1 MAGPPA
7 TRSGRSYCRGMDRT
21 VEDPAPPGMSPHQ
34 IVRGRANF
42 PQRSWGEE
50 YSTLL
55 AADAE
60 RGLEP
65 RDVARLAVAAYLL
78 GRDAESEELLA
89 RAHKELARHGDTE
102 QAARSAFWLAFQLFT
117 KGEVARGGG
126 WLARARRLV
135 EDHPGCVEQGYV
147 LVPDALHSMRV
158 GDLPAALETFAR
170 AGAIGDRFNDPDLTA
185 LARLGQGQTL
195 VMLGRIDTGV
205 ALLDEAMVAVTAG
218 EVSPIITGVVYCA
231 TIEACSEIFDLRR
244 AQEWTAALKQW
255 CASHPDLVPF
265 RGQCLVRHAEILQL
279 HGAWQEAIQEF
290 ERGREALQHRGD
302 RAAGSALYQLG
313 ELHRLRGA
321 FADAEEAYRLANELG
336 RPPQPGLA
344 QLRLAQGRLDTATA
358 AIRGALEETRNR
370 RRRSGVLAA
379 AVEILLAADDIATA
393 RAAADE
399 LSNVASELNSPFLR
413 AVASQ
418 AVGAV
423 LLEEGDASGASAALR
438 EAWVAWRELAAPYEA
453 ARTRVLLGLACRAL
467 GDADAADLELD
478 AARRVF
484 QSLGAAPDLNR
495 LRALRGKA
503 AGKGGRAGTL
513 TSREVE
519 VLRLV
524 AAGRTNRM
532 IAGDLDISEKT
543 VARHVSNIFT
553 KLDLSSRAAATA
565 YAYTHDLV

>member
-1 MAGPPA
+1 
-7 TRSGRSYCRGMDRT
+7 
-21 VEDPAPPGMSPHQ
+21 MSPHQ
-34 IVRGRANF
+34 IVRGRENF

-50 YSTLL
+50 YDTLL
-55 AADAE
+55 AADRE

-65 RDVARLAVAAYLL
+65 QDVARLAVAAYLL
-78 GRDAESEELLA
+78 GRDAESQELLA
-89 RAHKELARHGDTE
+89 RAHNELQRRGDTE
-102 QAARSAFWLAFQLFT
+102 QAARCAFWLAFQLLT
-117 KGEVARGGG
+117 RGEVARGGG

-135 EDHPGCVEQGYV
+135 EGHPTGCVEQGYV
-147 LVPDALHSMRV
+147 LVPDALQSMRV

-170 AGAIGDRFNDPDLTA
+170 AGAIGDRFNDSDLTA
-185 LARLGQGQTL
+185 LARLGEGQAL
-195 VMLGRIDTGV
+195 ILLGRIDAGV

-244 AQEWTAALKQW
+244 AQEWTAALNQW
-255 CASHPDLVPF
+255 CASQPDLVPF

-279 HGAWQEAIQEF
+279 HGAWQEAIREF
-290 ERGREALQHRGD
+290 ERGREAMQHRGD
-302 RAAGSALYQLG
+302 RSAGSALYQLG
-313 ELHRLRGA
+313 ELHRLRGE
-321 FADAEEAYRLANELG
+321 FADAEKAYRLANEWG
-336 RPPQPGLA
+336 RTPQPGLA
-344 QLRLAQGRLDTATA
+344 QLRLAQGRLDTAMA
-358 AIRGALEETRNR
+358 AIRGALEETRNQR
-370 RRRSGVLAA
+370 KRSAVLAA
-379 AVEILLAADDIATA
+379 AVEILLAAGDIATA
-393 RAAADE
+393 RGAADE
-399 LSNVASELNSPFLR
+399 LSKVASELDAPFLH

-423 LLEEGDASGASAALR
+423 LLEEGNASGASAALR
-438 EAWVAWRELAAPYEA
+438 GAWVAWRELAAPYEA
-453 ARTRVLLGLACRAL
+453 ARTRVLIGLACRAL

-484 QSLGAAPDLNR
+484 ESLGATPDLNR
-495 LRALRGKA
+495 LRALQGKPAGAGRG
-503 AGKGGRAGTL
+503 AGTL

-524 AAGRTNRM
+524 AAGKTNRM

-553 KLDLSSRAAATA
+553 KLGLSSRAAATA